1 MTTDRTSA
9 GGRSRRAD
17 RDRPAGHAEPAPGSV
32 NSGAVPPRPS
42 APPPPP
48 GPPPGATHSGGTGT
62 GAGGTRGRAKSG
74 GSGGGTRARRA
85 DAPAAQPQAAAQAQ
99 AAAPAD
105 GYARG
110 VTMTTARPDARP
122 GGHPQ
127 SAAQQG
133 QPTAQNTAHTGG
145 TRTASASRPVT
156 PAARTRR
163 ARLKAAR
170 VDPWS
175 VMKVSFLLSVA
186 LGVVTIVAV
195 TVLWMVLDGLGV
207 FDSLGGTVKEVT
219 QSETDPEGFDLKNTL
234 SMKNTLVFS
243 SAIAVIDVILV
254 TALATLGAFLY
265 NLTASFTGGI
275 EVTLAEED

>member
-1 MTTDRTSA
+1 M
-9 GGRSRRAD
+9 
-17 RDRPAGHAEPAPGSV
+17 
-32 NSGAVPPRPS
+32 PPRPA
-42 APPPPP
+42 APPPPA
-48 GPPPGATHSGGTGT
+48 GPPPGAPPRPGATAAGTGSGSGSGSGT
-62 GAGGTRGRAKSG
+62 TRGRAKSG
-74 GSGGGTRARRA
+74 GTGGAARARRA
-85 DAPAAQPQAAAQAQ
+85 DAPAAQAAQ
-99 AAAPAD
+99 PAGPVD

-110 VTMTTARPDARP
+110 ATMTTARPDAAA
-122 GGHPQ
+122 GHPQ
-127 SAAQQG
+127 PPQATGQNNAHAGAA
-133 QPTAQNTAHTGG
+133 
-145 TRTASASRPVT
+145 RTASAARPVT
-156 PAARTRR
+156 PAPRTRR

-219 QSETDPEGFDLKNTL
+219 QSETDPEGFDLKSTL
-234 SMKNTLVFS
+234 SMKNTMVFS
-243 SAIAVIDVILV
+243 SAIAVIDVVLV

>member
-9 GGRSRRAD
+9 GGRSRRA
-17 RDRPAGHAEPAPGSV
+17 EPPGGA
-32 NSGAVPPRPS
+32 NPGAVPPRP
-42 APPPPP
+42 AAPPPPPP
-48 GPPPGATHSGGTGT
+48 GPPPSAAAPRPAAGTGS
-62 GAGGTRGRAKSG
+62 GGTRGRAKSG
-74 GSGGGTRARRA
+74 SSGGGTRARRA
-85 DAPAAQPQAAAQAQ
+85 DAPAAQAQ
-99 AAAPAD
+99 AAAPAE

-110 VTMTTARPDARP
+110 ATMTTARPDAAA
-122 GGHPQ
+122 GHPQ
-127 SAAQQG
+127 PGPATGANHSAQ
-133 QPTAQNTAHTGG
+133 TGAA
-145 TRTASASRPVT
+145 RTASATRPVT
-156 PAARTRR
+156 PPARTRR

-195 TVLWMVLDGLGV
+195 TILWMVLNGLGV

-219 QSETDPEGFDLKNTL
+219 QSETDPEGFDLKSTL
-234 SMKNTLVFS
+234 SMKNTMVFS

>member
-1 MTTDRTSA
+1 M
-9 GGRSRRAD
+9 
-17 RDRPAGHAEPAPGSV
+17 
-32 NSGAVPPRPS
+32 
-42 APPPPP
+42 
-48 GPPPGATHSGGTGT
+48 
-62 GAGGTRGRAKSG
+62 
-74 GSGGGTRARRA
+74 
-85 DAPAAQPQAAAQAQ
+85 
-99 AAAPAD
+99 D

-110 VTMTTARPDARP
+110 ATMTTARPDAAA
-122 GGHPQ
+122 GHPQ
-127 SAAQQG
+127 PAQATG
-133 QPTAQNTAHTGG
+133 QNTAHAA
-145 TRTASASRPVT
+145 RTASAARPVT

-186 LGVVTIVAV
+186 LGVVTVVAV

-219 QSETDPEGFDLKNTL
+219 QSETDPEGFDLKSTL

-243 SAIAVIDVILV
+243 SAIAVIDVVLV